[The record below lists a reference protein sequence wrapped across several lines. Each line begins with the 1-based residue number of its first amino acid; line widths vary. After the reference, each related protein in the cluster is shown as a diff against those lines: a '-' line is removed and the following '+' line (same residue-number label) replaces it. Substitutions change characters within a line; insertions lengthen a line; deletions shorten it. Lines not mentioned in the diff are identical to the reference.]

1 MGLGNVFLTAANA
14 VIPILLLILLGY
26 ALKSIGWLKD
36 DFTKTGNKLVFNVFL
51 PVMLFVNVYNI
62 EDLTAIKWDVVIYCS
77 AITCVLFGIG
87 YVVAVLTTKVPQ
99 RRGVLMQCMF
109 RSNYA
114 IIGLPL
120 AGALGGEGALAVT
133 ALVSAFAI
141 PFYTVFSVIALSIF
155 MKEQNQQKRNLLK
168 EICLNPMILG
178 VAAGLLALII
188 RYLQTLA
195 FGKVVFALN
204 DQTEFIF
211 TALKNIS
218 ALTSPF
224 ALIVMGAQF
233 EFSAVKSLFKE
244 IVVGTVGRIVV
255 SPILGI
261 GLAYILSTYTN
272 LLSCGPDEYPALIA
286 MFGAPMAVSGA
297 VMAIQMKNDEQL
309 STQLVVW
316 PSLFSILTI
325 FLTVCILMP
334 AGLLVA

>member
-14 VIPILLLILLGY
+14 VIPILLLIILGY

-155 MKEQNQQKRNLLK
+155 MKEQSNLPTAMCPTASSPVS
-168 EICLNPMILG
+168 IFW
-178 VAAGLLALII
+178 
-188 RYLQTLA
+188 TA
-195 FGKVVFALN
+195 F
-204 DQTEFIF
+204 
-211 TALKNIS
+211 
-218 ALTSPF
+218 P
-224 ALIVMGAQF
+224 
-233 EFSAVKSLFKE
+233 
-244 IVVGTVGRIVV
+244 
-255 SPILGI
+255 P
-261 GLAYILSTYTN
+261 
-272 LLSCGPDEYPALIA
+272 
-286 MFGAPMAVSGA
+286 
-297 VMAIQMKNDEQL
+297 
-309 STQLVVW
+309 
-316 PSLFSILTI
+316 
-325 FLTVCILMP
+325 
-334 AGLLVA
+334 